1 MEALMEPDTLK
12 PFKAIR
18 RGDGEHIWGEFTWM
32 AFDPGDW
39 VVAEESDED
48 EAVWEVFEM
57 RPVLVERRTY
67 RYGKWADDPNREMC
81 EDCGADHLGTG
92 SVCDA

>member
-1 MEALMEPDTLK
+1 MPELA

-18 RGDGEHIWGEFTWM
+18 RAEGELVLGEYSWMIFDGN
-32 AFDPGDW
+32 DW
-39 VVAEESDED
+39 VCAEEDETP
-48 EAVWEVFEM
+48 EVVWEVVEM

-67 RYGKWADDPNREMC
+67 RYGKWADDPDRAMC

-92 SVCDA
+92 SVCDV